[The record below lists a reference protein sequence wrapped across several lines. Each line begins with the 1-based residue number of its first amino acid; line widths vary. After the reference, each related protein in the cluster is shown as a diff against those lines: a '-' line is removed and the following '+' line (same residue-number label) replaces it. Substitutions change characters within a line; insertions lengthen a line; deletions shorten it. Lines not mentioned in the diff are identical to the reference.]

1 MRNYLIGSVVINFL
15 YIFFTTVLINSG
27 LGMAIL
33 AFFEKN
39 LTLSSRLTIILPA
52 TLEQIQEELL
62 LGHGVLSSD
71 RRVRMYGG
79 FKAAIHAHNQF
90 LEILFIGGIVLLAA
104 YLVFLWILSRRLMKR
119 RDVCASRVLSTCVLA
134 LLVMTIVE
142 VFTRGIA
149 AGIWCMLILCYYCG
163 NLDKQFRRRKDYRD
177 TARINFMGY
186 VKRRRKWR
194 LN

>member
-1 MRNYLIGSVVINFL
+1 
-15 YIFFTTVLINSG
+15 
-27 LGMAIL
+27 
-33 AFFEKN
+33 
-39 LTLSSRLTIILPA
+39 
-52 TLEQIQEELL
+52 
-62 LGHGVLSSD
+62 
-71 RRVRMYGG
+71 MYGG

-90 LEILFIGGIVLLAA
+90 LEIFFIGGIVLFIA
-104 YLVFLWILSRRLMKR
+104 YLVFLWILCKRLMKH
-119 RDVCASRVLSTCVLA
+119 RDFCSSRILSTCVLA

-163 NLDKQFRRRKDYRD
+163 NLDELFKRREDYRD
-177 TARINFMGY
+177 ATGANFMGR